1 MNNVLITYQ
10 VEKTLSMDLDVV
22 IDAVIKDLE
31 HPTKFD
37 LYEIQCLFSDNMEDY
52 LRKLNIIDESD
63 DLPYYVQ
70 DDVLAAFTDRLLEL
84 YPKLNE
90 A

>member
-31 HPTKFD
+31 HPTEFD
-37 LYEIQCLFSDNMEDY
+37 LYEIQCLFGDNMEDY

-70 DDVLAAFTDRLLEL
+70 DDVLSAFTDRLLEL
-84 YPKLNE
+84 YPELNE
-90 A
+90 

>member
-1 MNNVLITYQ
+1 
-10 VEKTLSMDLDVV
+10 MDLDVV
-22 IDAVIKDLE
+22 IDTVIKDLE
-31 HPTKFD
+31 HPTEFD
-37 LYEIQCLFSDNMEDY
+37 LYEIQCQFDDNMEDY

-84 YPKLNE
+84 YPELNE
-90 A
+90 